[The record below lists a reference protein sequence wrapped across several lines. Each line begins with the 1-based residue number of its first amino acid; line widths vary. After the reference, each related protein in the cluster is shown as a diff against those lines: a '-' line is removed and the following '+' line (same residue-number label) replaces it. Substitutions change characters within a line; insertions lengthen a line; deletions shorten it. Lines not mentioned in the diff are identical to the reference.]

1 MKRLCFGSFL
11 KILVLCKSPS
21 GNQKKICGKML
32 MSINKSYDITT
43 DDTAVSNLVR
53 CERNLSDNITSQV
66 IYADTNNVSEFFKQ
80 HIIPMLDVNKCKQ
93 AVLSLLDI
101 INSDTTID
109 EATQL
114 GKLGNHT
121 KKDILNMKTFV
132 LADFLMNIFLYTIND
147 VINTE
152 GKTSIAEITA
162 EYVSQFESQK
172 DTISFNVN
180 PILPMQEITKTVKGK
195 NFDSIFNEV
204 THYETLNLK
213 NPHQLRIFHLD
224 VVNNEFSFSA
234 LHKFLLRNI
243 GSYVFSRAKI
253 EQFYLDDEMENIGL
267 SAVRLMQKNGSQGLT
282 GTGDEL
288 GEMLFYS
295 FLEEVLGAPKLMSK
309 FELQSSS
316 SQYNSKSDGVHL
328 LSLADNSGLP
338 CYQLVFGASS
348 IIGGLQD
355 AVDKSFESLKEI
367 KKGTTTEMQLVESTV
382 FNRVF
387 DEKTTNRMKQIL
399 IPSKGNKVSTD
410 MAFGIFLG
418 YSLRLD
424 GADYT
429 NAEFRKEVM
438 KKMES
443 DIQVQASYISQK
455 IKDLNMGAYSFYFY
469 VLPFNDAIENKK
481 DIVSELLTGGVTL

>member
-32 MSINKSYDITT
+32 LSINKLYNITT

-53 CERNLSDNITSQV
+53 CERNLSDDITSQV
-66 IYADTNNVSEFFKQ
+66 IYADASNVSEYFKQ
-80 HIIPMLDVNKCKQ
+80 HIIPMLDTNKCKQ
-93 AVLSLLDI
+93 TVLSLLDI

-114 GKLGNHT
+114 GKLCNHT
-121 KKDILNMKTFV
+121 KRDILNMKTFV
-132 LADFLMNIFLYTIND
+132 LADFLTNIFIYTIKD

-152 GKTSIAEITA
+152 GKTSIAKITE

-253 EQFYLDDEMENIGL
+253 EQFYLDDEMESIGL
-267 SAVRLMQKNGSQGLT
+267 SAVRLMHKNGSQGLT
-282 GTGDEL
+282 GTSDAL
-288 GEMLFYS
+288 GEMLLYS

-309 FELQSSS
+309 FELKSSS
-316 SQYNSKSDGVHL
+316 SQYNSKSDGIHL
-328 LSLADNSGLP
+328 LSLGDNNGLP
-338 CYQLVFGASS
+338 CYQLVFGATS
-348 IIGGLQD
+348 IIGDLQD

-367 KKGTTTEMQLVESTV
+367 KNGTRTEMQLVESTI
-382 FNRVF
+382 FNQTF
-387 DEKTTNRMKQIL
+387 DEKTTNRIKQIL
-399 IPSKGNKVSTD
+399 IPTKGSKVSAD
-410 MAFGIFLG
+410 MAFGVFLG
-418 YSLRLD
+418 YSLGLD
-424 GADYT
+424 GTEYT
-429 NAEFRKEVM
+429 NLEFREEATR
-438 KKMES
+438 KMELA
-443 DIQVQASYISQK
+443 IQAQASYIEQK
-455 IKDLNMGAYSFYFY
+455 IKNLNMCAYSFYFY

-481 DIVSELLTGGVTL
+481 DIINELLTGGVTL